1 MCSFL
6 FQAAKN
12 PFCFVFIFSK
22 QLPLNYFGGLHF
34 NNPSVPS
41 SRPPPPKKK
50 SPGVDC
56 LYTRMKSTDRGG
68 RRKDRIKPFKERLIW
83 TGHRFDLT
91 KVYEYSRPVNS
102 RNHLE
107 AVEIL
112 NAVLNT
118 VGRRLVSFLNGTF
131 YNLGSGVLFFF
142 SCEEAPNSASRRRE
156 KCNFSPLRPKEKERR
171 TAWSKVKPSWLKIS
185 LGFHSEHPEWDQ
197 NLQFP
202 ELLPLG
208 VSETTNILIFFTCE
222 PPQKLA
228 RNIFFFFIPQIL

>member
-41 SRPPPPKKK
+41 SRPPPKK
-50 SPGVDC
+50 SPRELTVCTPVWKAPTGVVVEKIE
-56 LYTRMKSTDRGG
+56 LNPSK
-68 RRKDRIKPFKERLIW
+68 RLIW

-131 YNLGSGVLFFF
+131 CNLGSGVLFFF

-171 TAWSKVKPSWLKIS
+171 TTWSKVKVAP
-185 LGFHSEHPEWDQ
+185 
-197 NLQFP
+197 
-202 ELLPLG
+202 
-208 VSETTNILIFFTCE
+208 
-222 PPQKLA
+222 
-228 RNIFFFFIPQIL
+228 

>member
-41 SRPPPPKKK
+41 SRPPPKK
-50 SPGVDC
+50 SPRELTVCTPIWKAPTGVVVEKIE
-56 LYTRMKSTDRGG
+56 LNPSK
-68 RRKDRIKPFKERLIW
+68 RLIW

-131 YNLGSGVLFFF
+131 YNLRSGVLFFLF
-142 SCEEAPNSASRRRE
+142 LRGSAKCGEQAKGKMQLLSLAPQRKRKKDRLTFMAKNIIRFPFRT
-156 KCNFSPLRPKEKERR
+156 PWVRPKSAISRIITPRR
-171 TAWSKVKPSWLKIS
+171 KRDDKHPHLFHMWSS
-185 LGFHSEHPEWDQ
+185 PE
-197 NLQFP
+197 
-202 ELLPLG
+202 
-208 VSETTNILIFFTCE
+208 TRA
-222 PPQKLA
+222 KY
-228 RNIFFFFIPQIL
+228 FFFFIPQIL